1 MCYYSNRTNVLEVST
16 TAERIIL
23 HCDLNNFFASVEC
36 LDREDLKGKPV
47 AVAGSVEKRHGIIL
61 AKNEVAKRFGVK
73 TAEAIWQAQQKCPN
87 LVLLPPHYELYNS
100 YSQTVRKIYER
111 YTDIIEPFGID
122 ECWLDVTGSTLLF
135 GSGEKIANE
144 IRRAVKTETGL
155 TISVGVSFNKI
166 FAKLGSDLK
175 KPDAVTVISTENYK
189 ETVWP
194 LDIGELIGVGKAT
207 KQSLHRIGLFTVG
220 DVAKSDPNI
229 LRLVLGKA
237 GESLW
242 RFTNGMDSSPVI
254 SSEFAPPPKSI
265 GRSTTPPEDMRTQ
278 EDIMVVMIK
287 LCDRVSSSL
296 RQNHA
301 LAGVVQVHIR
311 DKDLHITEHQRKLTE
326 PIRLTEL
333 LFKTG
338 CELINEIW
346 DGETPLRSIGIRA
359 TELVPQDECLQLSLG
374 CDYER
379 LEKLEKLECVI
390 GDARKRYGKDAVIRC
405 RQLSGEALGIYSSF
419 GKIVL

>member
-1 MCYYSNRTNVLEVST
+1 MCYYLYRTNVLEVSK
-16 TAERIIL
+16 TADRIIL

-36 LDREDLKGKPV
+36 LGKDELKDKPV

-61 AKNEVAKRFGVK
+61 AKNEAAKKLGIK
-73 TAEAIWQAQQKCPN
+73 TAEAIWQAQQKCPD
-87 LVLLPPHYELYNS
+87 LILLPPHYELYNRF
-100 YSQTVRKIYER
+100 SQTVRQIYER

-122 ECWLDVTGSTLLF
+122 ECWLDVTGSTFLF
-135 GSGEKIANE
+135 GSGEQIAQS
-144 IRRAVKTETGL
+144 IRQAVKEETGL
-155 TISVGVSFNKI
+155 TVSVGVSFNKV

-175 KPDAVTVISTENYK
+175 KPDAVTVISRDNFR

-194 LDIGELIGVGKAT
+194 LGAGELIGVGKAT
-207 KQSLHRIGLFTVG
+207 EQSLRRIGLFTLG
-220 DVAKSDPNI
+220 DVARANPDM

-242 RFTNGMDSSPVI
+242 KFTNGLDNTPVI

-265 GRSTTPPEDMRTQ
+265 GRSTTPPENLCTC
-278 EDIMVVMIK
+278 EDVMTVMLK

-311 DKDLHITEHQRKLTE
+311 DTKLNITEHQRKLDE

-333 LFKTG
+333 LFRTG
-338 CELINEIW
+338 LELIDEIW
-346 DGETPLRSIGIRA
+346 NREAPLRSIGIRA
-359 TELVPQDECLQLSLG
+359 AQLIPQDESFQLSLG

-379 LEKLEKLECVI
+379 LERLEKLECVI
-390 GDARKRYGKDAVIRC
+390 GNTRERYGKDAIVRC

-419 GKIVL
+419 GKLVL

>member
-1 MCYYSNRTNVLEVST
+1 MST

-36 LDREDLKGKPV
+36 LGKDELKDKPV

-61 AKNEVAKRFGVK
+61 AKNEAAKKFGVK
-73 TAEAIWQAQQKCPN
+73 TAEAIWQAQQKCPD

-100 YSQTVRKIYER
+100 YSQSVRRIYER

-122 ECWLDVTGSTLLF
+122 ECWLDVTGSTFLF
-135 GSGEKIANE
+135 GGGEQIAQS
-144 IRRAVKTETGL
+144 IRQAVKKETGL
-155 TISVGVSFNKI
+155 TVSVGVSFNKV

-175 KPDAVTVISTENYK
+175 KPDAVTVISREK
-189 ETVWP
+189 FKDIVWP
-194 LDIGELIGVGKAT
+194 LDIGELIGVGQAT
-207 KQSLHRIGLFTVG
+207 RQSLCKIGLFTVG
-220 DVAKSDPNI
+220 DVARANPDM

-242 RFTNGMDSSPVI
+242 KFTNGLDNAPVI

-265 GRSTTPPEDMRTQ
+265 GRSTTPPENICTR
-278 EDIMVVMIK
+278 EDVMTVLIK
-287 LCDRVSSSL
+287 LCDRVSASL

-311 DKDLHITEHQRKLTE
+311 DTKLNITEHQRKLDE

-333 LFKTG
+333 LFRTG
-338 CELINEIW
+338 LELIDEIW
-346 DGETPLRSIGIRA
+346 NREAPLRSIGIRA
-359 TELVPQDECLQLSLG
+359 AQLIPQDESFQLSLG

-379 LEKLEKLECVI
+379 LERLEKLECVI
-390 GDARKRYGKDAVIRC
+390 GNTRERYGKDAIVRC

-419 GKIVL
+419 GKLVL

>member
-1 MCYYSNRTNVLEVST
+1 MET

-36 LDREDLKGKPV
+36 LGKDELKGKPV

-61 AKNEVAKRFGVK
+61 AKNEIAKKHGVK
-73 TAEAIWQAQQKCPN
+73 TAEAIWQAQQKCPG
-87 LVLLPPHYELYNS
+87 LILLPPHYDLYNK
-100 YSQTVRKIYER
+100 YSQTVRQIYER

-122 ECWLDVTGSTLLF
+122 ECWLDVTGSTFLF
-135 GSGEKIANE
+135 GEGKQIAE
-144 IRRAVKTETGL
+144 SIRQAVKDETEL
-155 TISVGVSFNKI
+155 TISVGVSFNKV

-175 KPDAVTVISTENYK
+175 KPDAVTVISRDNFK
-189 ETVWP
+189 EIVWP
-194 LDIGELIGVGKAT
+194 LDVGELLGVGKAT
-207 KQSLHRIGLFTVG
+207 KQSLGRTGLFTAG
-220 DVAKSDPNI
+220 EVANTNPHI
-229 LRLVLGKA
+229 LKLILGKA

-242 RFTNGMDSSPVI
+242 RFTNGLDNSPVI
-254 SSEFAPPPKSI
+254 SAEFAPPPKSI
-265 GRSTTPPEDMRTQ
+265 GRSTTPPENMCTR
-278 EDIMVVMIK
+278 EDIMTVLIK

-311 DKDLHITEHQRKLTE
+311 DTKLNVTEHQRKLDE

-333 LFKTG
+333 LFRTG

-346 DGETPLRSIGIRA
+346 DSETPLRSIGIRA
-359 TELVPQDECLQLSLG
+359 TDLVPQDECFQLSLG
-374 CDYER
+374 YDYER
-379 LEKLEKLECVI
+379 LEKLEKLECII
-390 GDARKRYGKDAVIRC
+390 GSTRERYGKDAVIRC
-405 RQLSGEALGIYSSF
+405 RQLSGESIGIYSSF